1 MDRAH
6 VSGLLAIYN
15 IIYMAASV
23 LFFHFNPVPPQQ
35 VLRYRES
42 DGQHD
47 DPPWLDSESPPP
59 PRKKQVLLYVT
70 CALSEL
76 SAWGGTFQLPAR
88 RLAAIERHAT
98 TTQDAAP

>member
-1 MDRAH
+1 
-6 VSGLLAIYN
+6 
-15 IIYMAASV
+15 MAASV

-59 PRKKQVLLYVT
+59 PRKKTSTSLRNM
-70 CALSEL
+70 C
-76 SAWGGTFQLPAR
+76 TF
-88 RLAAIERHAT
+88 
-98 TTQDAAP
+98 